1 MYLYIKIFPKVGLIP
16 SNLRETA
23 KGAAEAPSTFL
34 PEPSFHSPP
43 LLLKR
48 SAEKVDLL
56 CKSLLIGGSLRLTC
70 HWV

>member
-1 MYLYIKIFPKVGLIP
+1 MYLCIKIYLKAGLDP

-48 SAEKVDLL
+48 SAENVDLL
-56 CKSLLIGGSLRLTC
+56 RKSLLVGGSPCFTC
-70 HWV
+70 P